1 MFLEHEVAVMST
13 IHGSLSPQ
21 HCLSSG
27 CRRRRKPPDIVAR
40 ANILSKQSRAA
51 EEGWSSN
58 LQIGQGAYNSSPQ
71 ERDMRLGIWK
81 VKSLYTPGSLKT
93 VATE

>member
-1 MFLEHEVAVMST
+1 MVA
-13 IHGSLSPQ
+13 G
-21 HCLSSG
+21 
-27 CRRRRKPPDIVAR
+27 

-58 LQIGQGAYNSSPQ
+58 MQTGQGAYNSSPQ

-81 VKSLYTPGSLKT
+81 VKSLYRPGSLKT